1 MPRNLK
7 LIVVGARF
15 FTGLPCLFPDSC
27 GRTLRK
33 GIFRVTASSCLFNFG
48 TNRHKHMGNFTA
60 FETKMT
66 AAGMG
71 DAAVRAFRRNY
82 DALLRK
88 ETGMIPEGSIS
99 PAVGLPSF
107 DSIATAEA
115 ADAGLLSQAVVIK
128 LNGGLGTSMGL
139 QGPKSLLAV
148 RDGVNFL
155 DLMVRQILDLRKTSG
170 ANVRLLLMN
179 SFSTSEDTLGHLEK
193 YRADGLADTSEVE
206 LMQNQIPKI
215 DAATFD
221 PVSWPADPDL
231 EWCPPGHGD
240 LYPALV
246 GSGWLDRLLAEGV
259 KYAFVS
265 NSDNL
270 GAILDPAI
278 LAYFAKS
285 GAPFLMEVTRRTAAD
300 RKGGHLAVRK
310 SDGRLLLREVAQTP
324 EEDVEAFQD
333 IDRHQY
339 FNTNSLWLRLDLLKE
354 QLAAD
359 SGVLPLPMIR
369 NNKTVDPRDKKSTP
383 VVQLEIAMGAAIECF
398 EGSTA
403 IDVPRSRFAPVK
415 TTGDLLALRSDAYE
429 VLENGQVRLAASRG
443 GVPPVISL
451 SDEYKLVDQIEGL
464 GVPSLVDCDSM
475 TVNGPMKFAPGVI
488 VRGKVSFENAD
499 AEIKTVSAGIYEN
512 QRVGL

>member
-1 MPRNLK
+1 
-7 LIVVGARF
+7 
-15 FTGLPCLFPDSC
+15 
-27 GRTLRK
+27 
-33 GIFRVTASSCLFNFG
+33 
-48 TNRHKHMGNFTA
+48 MGNFAA
-60 FETKMT
+60 FETKMI

-71 DAAVRAFRRNY
+71 DAATRAFRRNY
-82 DALLRK
+82 EALLRN
-88 ETGMIPEGSIS
+88 ETGMIPEETIS
-99 PAVGLPSF
+99 PAQRLVS
-107 DSIATAEA
+107 SEEIASTGA
-115 ADAGLLSQAVVIK
+115 AGDAALLSQAVVIK
-128 LNGGLGTSMGL
+128 LNGGLGTGMGL
-139 QGPKSLLAV
+139 QGPKSLLPV

-155 DLMVRQILDLRKTSG
+155 DLMVRQIVDLRKSSG

-179 SFSTSEDTLGHLEK
+179 SFSTSEDTLAHLEK
-193 YRADGLADTSEVE
+193 YRAQGLADAAEVE

-215 DAATFD
+215 DAATFL
-221 PVSWPADPDL
+221 PVEWPADPDL

-246 GSGWLDRLLAEGV
+246 GSGWLDRLLTEGV

-278 LAYFAKS
+278 LRYFADS

-310 SDGRLLLREVAQTP
+310 SDGRLLLREVAQCP
-324 EEDVEAFQD
+324 EADMEAFQD
-333 IDRHQY
+333 IERHRY

-369 NNKTVDPRDKKSTP
+369 NNKTVDPRDKNSTA
-383 VVQLEIAMGAAIECF
+383 VVQLESAMGAAIECF
-398 EGSTA
+398 EGAAA

-429 VLENGQVRLAASRG
+429 VLDDGQVRLVASRN

-451 SDEYKLVDQIEGL
+451 SDEYKLVDQIEAL
-464 GVPSLVDCDSM
+464 GVPGLVGCDALKVS
-475 TVNGPMKFAPGVI
+475 GPIRFAPGVVI
-488 VRGKVSFENAD
+488 EGNVEFANTSVEA
-499 AEIKTVSAGIYEN
+499 KTVQPGVYKDQVVN
-512 QRVGL
+512 W